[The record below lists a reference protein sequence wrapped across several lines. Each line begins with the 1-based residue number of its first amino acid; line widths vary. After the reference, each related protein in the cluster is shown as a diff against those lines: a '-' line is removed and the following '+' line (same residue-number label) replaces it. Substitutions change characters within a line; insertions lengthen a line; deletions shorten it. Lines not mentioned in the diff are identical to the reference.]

1 VEGAGAS
8 STGGRPTRKRF
19 AIMVLLFVSVT
30 INYLD
35 RSNISITAPAM
46 RAALGL
52 DTAQMGYVLS
62 AFGWTY
68 ALCQIP
74 GGWLVDRVA
83 PRVLFAVLIIAWS
96 GAKNMR
102 GFTASVA
109 GQMAGRIGDGALEGT

>member
-1 VEGAGAS
+1 
-8 STGGRPTRKRF
+8 
-19 AIMVLLFVSVT
+19 MVLLFVSVM

-46 RAALGL
+46 RTALGL

-74 GGWLVDRVA
+74 GGWLVDRIA
-83 PRVLFAVLIIAWS
+83 PRVLYRRPDPRV
-96 GAKNMR
+96 
-102 GFTASVA
+102 VA
-109 GQMAGRIGDGALEGT
+109 GDDHARVHRRASPA